1 MTHSSEFA
9 DWKRIQVAVEAAS
22 NNLAAARDQIEA
34 AKEIMKDLDVIQVP
48 AFSEVHMVAEALRSA
63 STMLS
68 QLSDTVERDVEY
80 HEYCGEASDKACV
93 ELTT

>member
-22 NNLAAARDQIEA
+22 GNLAAARDKIEA

-48 AFSEVHMVAEALRSA
+48 AFGEVHMVAEALRCA

-68 QLSDTVERDVEY
+68 QLSETIERDVDY
-80 HEYCGEASDKACV
+80 HEFCGDASDDLSVPAN
-93 ELTT
+93 T